1 MNNYIQVS
9 PHFLKEPVSRD
20 FYVQNETFKC
30 EENLLNVRVDVHESY
45 TLNKIVN
52 EIVHPPTDSERY
64 TYIWNSTVELKEH
77 NKKEAKGMNLIR
89 IISSTQL
96 YVKTCV

>member
-1 MNNYIQVS
+1 MAIFGDKDLK
-9 PHFLKEPVSRD
+9 HFLKEPVSRD

-30 EENLLNVRVDVHESY
+30 EENLLNVDVHESY

-64 TYIWNSTVELKEH
+64 TLVMSNQRFFKIVCFHFPTNVPQKIEYI
-77 NKKEAKGMNLIR
+77 R
-89 IISSTQL
+89 F
-96 YVKTCV
+96 